1 MKFMCYTF
9 LFQHF
14 DEFHTY
20 SKISFLEI
28 LTDRVLISVAEMSRD
43 FHNAKL
49 ACNLDIL

>member
-1 MKFMCYTF
+1 MSGF
-9 LFQHF
+9 LFQHL
-14 DEFHTY
+14 DKFHIY

-43 FHNAKL
+43 FHNANL